1 MRPVAEYDG
10 PLNFTVERKSK
21 SVAKRCR
28 TMPSPLLTL
37 AAKIEP
43 RHLEELAF
51 VIFGGQISLG
61 LGRVWICYCTDA
73 RWIRRGASYNE
84 GAIFVAR
91 RSAVVILSVRRRGAS
106 CNEGNRA
113 KTLLC
118 RQGSCG
124 KFFQW
129 RWINVRPS
137 QSITVQVRLPR

>member
-1 MRPVAEYDG
+1 MRPVAENDW

-21 SVAKRCR
+21 SVAMRCR
-28 TMPSPLLTL
+28 TMPSPLLAF
-37 AAKIEP
+37 AAEIEP

-51 VIFGGQISLG
+51 VIFGSQISKFG
-61 LGRVWICYCTDA
+61 LGRVWLCYCTDDW
-73 RWIRRGASYNE
+73 WIRRGASYNE

-118 RQGSCG
+118 RQGSCV
-124 KFFQW
+124 KFFQ
-129 RWINVRPS
+129 
-137 QSITVQVRLPR
+137 